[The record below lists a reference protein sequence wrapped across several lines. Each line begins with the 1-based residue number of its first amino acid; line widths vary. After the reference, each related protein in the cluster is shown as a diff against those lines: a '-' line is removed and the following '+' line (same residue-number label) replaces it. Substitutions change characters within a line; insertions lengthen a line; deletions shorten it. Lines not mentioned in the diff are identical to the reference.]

1 MRFVLHRHFTEN
13 DHFDLMIDDGG
24 PLTTWRLNP
33 EFRDNLR
40 ASGQASC
47 ERITDHRR
55 DYLEY
60 EGPTKSG
67 SGRVEKHDSGKCII
81 SGSEED
87 GLYCEF
93 EGTILKGAYLIK
105 GGYISLIK

>member
-1 MRFVLHRHFTEN
+1 
-13 DHFDLMIDDGG
+13 MIDAGG
-24 PLTTWRLNP
+24 PLKTWRLHP
-33 EFRDNLR
+33 EFAEIIRD
-40 ASGQASC
+40 SGSALC
-47 ERITDHRR
+47 ERIIDHRR
-55 DYLEY
+55 EYLDY

-67 SGRVEKHDSGKCII
+67 LGRVEKHDSGKCII

-105 GGYISLIK
+105 GGYISRIK